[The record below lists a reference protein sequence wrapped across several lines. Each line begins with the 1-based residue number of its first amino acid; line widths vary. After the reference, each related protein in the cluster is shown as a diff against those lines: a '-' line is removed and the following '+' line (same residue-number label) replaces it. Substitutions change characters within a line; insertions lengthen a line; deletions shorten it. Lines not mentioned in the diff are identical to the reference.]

1 MSKGFKLRM
10 EEYVP
15 TGTFLK
21 TSFTKDRAELATRFA
36 EFTTEYEVAFI
47 EQLTKVAKLE
57 QTLKLTEKQK
67 KVTETLYEKADL
79 VNKEFNFLSFY
90 FKRAGLDSS
99 ILTDVKNDLAS
110 KNIEGACFKMEG
122 LMQYVADN
130 KTVLVSKGMA
140 AGFVATLETDV
151 VDLSAKNELQTE
163 VMNIKGQLHRDN
175 ASEYKKLYAYIST
188 IAAAGK
194 IMYDGAG
201 KMDEYTLS
209 KVLSRMRIIKSGKVP
224 PSE

>member
-1 MSKGFKLRM
+1 MRL

-21 TSFTKDRAELATRFA
+21 NSFTKDRAELVTQFA
-36 EFTTEYEVAFI
+36 EFTSEYEAAFI
-47 EQLTKVAKLE
+47 AQLTKVAKLE

-67 KVTETLYEKADL
+67 KVTEALYKKADL

-90 FKRAGLDSS
+90 FKRANLDSS
-99 ILTDVKNDLAS
+99 ILTDVKNDLDS

-122 LMQYVADN
+122 LMQYVAEN
-130 KTVLVSKGMA
+130 KTVSVSIGMA

-151 VDLSAKNELQTE
+151 EDLSAKNELQND

-194 IMYDGAG
+194 IMYDGDGKAG
-201 KMDEYTLS
+201 EYTLS
-209 KVLSRMRIIKSGKVP
+209 KLLSRMRIIKSGKVP

>member
-1 MSKGFKLRM
+1 MAKGFKLRM

-21 TSFTKDRAELATRFA
+21 TSFTRDRAKLVTRFA
-36 EFTTEYEVAFI
+36 EFTTEYEAAFI
-47 EQLTKVAKLE
+47 AQLTKVTKLE

-90 FKRAGLDSS
+90 FKRADLDSS
-99 ILTDVKNDLAS
+99 ILTDVKNDLVS
-110 KNIEGACFKMEG
+110 RNIEGACFKMEG
-122 LMQYVADN
+122 LMQYVAEN
-130 KTVLVSKGMA
+130 ETVLISKGMA
-140 AGFVATLETDV
+140 AGFVARMETDV
-151 VDLSAKNELQTE
+151 EDLSAKNELQND

-194 IMYDGAG
+194 IMYDGDGKAG
-201 KMDEYTLS
+201 EYTLS
-209 KVLSRMRIIKSGKVP
+209 KVLSRMRIVKSGNVP

>member
-1 MSKGFKLRM
+1 MSKGFALRM

-21 TSFTKDRAELATRFA
+21 TSFTKDRAELVTRFA
-36 EFTTEYEVAFI
+36 EFTLEYEAAFI
-47 EQLTKVAKLE
+47 AQVTKVAKLE

-67 KVTETLYEKADL
+67 KVTEALYEKADL

-90 FKRAGLDSS
+90 FKRANLDSS
-99 ILTDVKNDLAS
+99 ILTDVKNYLDS
-110 KNIEGACFKMEG
+110 KNIEGACFKMES
-122 LMQYVADN
+122 LLQYVAEN
-130 KTVLVSKGMA
+130 ETVLISKGMA
-140 AGFVATLETDV
+140 AGFVATLETDIE
-151 VDLSAKNELQTE
+151 DLSAKNELQND

-175 ASEYKKLYAYIST
+175 ASEYKKLYTYIST

-194 IMYDGAG
+194 IMYDGDGKAG
-201 KMDEYTLS
+201 EYTLS